1 MIESRALL
9 TDLRD
14 QVRALEADLH
24 QQAGGQLSG
33 ALRSAWQ
40 NAQKTGRMACG
51 YEAWLDEQVHQSA
64 IAWVLAT
71 VFARF
76 CEDNR
81 LTDAPFLAGCGSRLS
96 LSVARQ
102 QAYFRQ
108 HPDRGDR
115 DWIVAALDA
124 LATSAA
130 TLRLFDVLHSRMRSL
145 PITDVAGRGLLAFW
159 RRVDE
164 AGQLVHDFTDPRL
177 GTDFLADVYANLS
190 EHAKKASSL
199 VRTPDF
205 VAELILDRTIKP
217 ALDTFGPRGLRSID
231 PVCGSGTFLLGTF
244 RRLIGAWQEAE
255 PAVGPWVRVRQALAS
270 VHGVDKNPFAVVI
283 CRFRL
288 LMAAVDAGGAERLS
302 EVPELPLIVAVGDS
316 LIRRGT
322 TDNNSWTHTSD
333 EDLSDYEDPTINLL
347 GAGSYDAVVGN
358 PPYIVVRDRQ
368 EYEIYRT
375 IYPVC
380 RGKYPLTVPF
390 IVRFFELA
398 SSADGRAGFV
408 GMLVSNAFMKREFG
422 RPLVEEFLPTVDLT
436 HVLDTSGAYIPGHAV
451 PTVILLGR
459 AGRPRARA
467 VRTVLGVRGEPV
479 QPADPATGVVWEAIT
494 GQVDHPGSESDW
506 VLVADIERDQFAAHP
521 WSLAG
526 SGASRLLTAL
536 ETGTRLGRLTA
547 RIGYYATTGSDDAFI
562 ASPAVFRR
570 ISAEDEPT
578 ITIITGSEVRD
589 WAITPRARGFFP
601 GADAAHLIDIT
612 RFPRHTRRL
621 WPYRTMLR
629 NRRYFGAQLDTAD
642 GRAWYRWH
650 HVTKTAG
657 AHPWSLTFPWVATHT
672 HFVILRERAG
682 TLQSAPV
689 VRLHAAAS
697 EDEFFWLAAALNS
710 SATCFWL
717 KQYSQSKGAPKA
729 DQLRAEEPW
738 ERFYE
743 FTSSRLEELPLP
755 SRLPGDHGRAL
766 DTLARRLVSVKPAA
780 LCAHAVPTRAGL
792 DAARAE
798 YERIRRRMIALQ
810 EELDWDVYR
819 CYGLL
824 DDAEAA
830 ELTTKPE
837 SVPELRPG
845 ERAFEIVLA
854 RRVQRG
860 EVETQWFTR
869 HRSTPITD
877 IPEDWPKE
885 YRDVVAKRIE
895 TIEHPSGIGLIE
907 RPEYKRRWQGES
919 WEQME
924 REALKDWLLN
934 RCEQQSLWY
943 RLDGQPQA
951 MTVNRL
957 ADRLRADPDI
967 VSVARLL
974 AGPDAELADVIEEI
988 TAEEHVPY
996 LAQLRYRNSGL
1007 LKHAVWERTWEL
1019 QREEDRTGKRLD
1031 IPVPPAY
1038 TSADFVKNSYWRQ
1051 RGKLDTPKERFISYP
1066 AASSDGDD
1074 SLLLGWAGWDHREQ
1088 AHALI
1093 TIIEER
1099 SATGRRDAS
1108 RLVPLLAGLAQVI
1121 PWVRQWQAE
1130 ADDRLGGSP
1139 AEAYDAYLADQREKH
1154 CLTEEDL
1161 NNWTAPPI
1169 RRGRPPKTHAA
1180 GTGNL
1185 QAEER

>member
-1 MIESRALL
+1 MIESKALL

-14 QVRALEADLH
+14 QVRVLEADLRH
-24 QQAGGQLSG
+24 QADSQLSG
-33 ALRSAWQ
+33 ALRAAWQ
-40 NAQKTGRMACG
+40 NARKVGRLTSG
-51 YEAWLDEQVHQSA
+51 YEVWLDEQIHQSA

-81 LTDAPFLAGCGSRLS
+81 LTDAPFLTGCGSRLS
-96 LSVARQ
+96 FALARQ

-124 LATSAA
+124 LTTSAT
-130 TLRLFDVLHSRMRSL
+130 TLRLFDVLHSRMWSL
-145 PITDVAGRGLLAFW
+145 PISHVAGGGLLAFW
-159 RRVDE
+159 RRLDE
-164 AGQLVHDFTDPRL
+164 AGQLVHDFTDSGL
-177 GTDFLADVYANLS
+177 STDFLADVYADLS
-190 EHAKKASSL
+190 EHAKKAYSL

-205 VAELILDRTIKP
+205 VADLILDRTVKP
-217 ALDTFGPRGLRSID
+217 ALDTFGPRCLRTID

-244 RRLIGAWQEAE
+244 WRLIGAWQEAE
-255 PAVGPWVRVRQALAS
+255 PGADPWGRIRQALAS
-270 VHGVDKNPFAVVI
+270 VHGIDKSPFAVVI

-288 LMAAVDAGGAERLS
+288 LVAAIKAGGAERLS
-302 EVPELPLIVAVGDS
+302 EIPELPLIVAVGDS
-316 LIRRGT
+316 LIPLGT
-322 TDNNSWTHTSD
+322 TDNSWTHTPD
-333 EDLSDYEDPTINLL
+333 EDLSDYRDPAINLL
-347 GAGSYDAVVGN
+347 GTGSYDAVVGN
-358 PPYIVVRDRQ
+358 PPYIVVRDRH
-368 EYEIYRT
+368 EYETYRT

-398 SSADGRAGFV
+398 SSAEGRAGFT

-422 RPLVEEFLPTVDLT
+422 RSLVEEFLPTVDLT
-436 HVLDTSGAYIPGHAV
+436 HVLDTSGAYIPGHGV
-451 PTVILLGR
+451 PTTILLGR
-459 AGRPRARA
+459 ARRPRTQVVRA
-467 VRTVLGVRGEPV
+467 ALGVRGEPT
-479 QPADPATGVVWEAIT
+479 QPADPATGLVWEAIT
-494 GQVDHPGSESDW
+494 TQIDHPGSESDW

-526 SGASRLLTAL
+526 SGTSHLLTAL
-536 ETGTRLGRLTA
+536 ETDTRLGRLTA

-562 ASPAVFRR
+562 APPAVFQR
-570 ISAEDEPT
+570 IGAEDEPT

-589 WAITPRARGFFP
+589 WTATPRARAFFP
-601 GADAAHLIDIT
+601 GEDAEHLIDIT
-612 RFPRHTRRL
+612 RFPRHMRRL

-629 NRRYFGAQLDTAD
+629 SRRYSGAQLDNGD

-650 HVTKTAG
+650 HVTKTAR
-657 AHPWSLTFPWVATHT
+657 AHPWSLTFPWVATHP
-672 HFVILRERAG
+672 HFVILRERIG
-682 TLQSAPV
+682 TLQSAPM

-697 EDEFFWLAAALNS
+697 EDEFFQLAAVLNS
-710 SATCFWL
+710 SAACFWL

-755 SRLPGDHGRAL
+755 SRLPGGHGHVL
-766 DTLARRLVSVKPAA
+766 DTLARRLASVKPAA
-780 LCAHAVPTRAGL
+780 LCARAVPTRAGL

-798 YERIRRRMIALQ
+798 HERIRGRMIALQ
-810 EELDWDVYR
+810 EELDWEVYR

-824 DDAEAA
+824 DDDEAA
-830 ELTTKPE
+830 ELTPKPE
-837 SVPELRPG
+837 NVPELKPG

-860 EVETQWFTR
+860 EAETQWFIR
-869 HRSTPITD
+869 HRSTPITE
-877 IPEDWPKE
+877 IPEDWPQE

-895 TIEHPSGIGLIE
+895 TIEHCRDIGLIE
-907 RPEYKRRWQGES
+907 RPEYKRRWQSEP
-919 WEQME
+919 WERME
-924 REALKDWLLN
+924 REALKDWLLD
-934 RCEQQSLWY
+934 RCEQRSLWY
-943 RLDGQPQA
+943 GPDGQPQA

-967 VSVARLL
+967 VSVARLR
-974 AGPDAELADVIEEI
+974 AGPNADLADVVKEI

-1007 LKHAVWERTWEL
+1007 LKRTVWERTWDL

-1031 IPVPPAY
+1031 IPVPPTY

-1051 RGKLDTPKERFISYP
+1051 RGKLDMPKERFISYP
-1066 AASSDGDD
+1066 AASQDGDD
-1074 SLLLGWAGWDHREQ
+1074 SPLLGWGGWTHLEQ

-1099 SATGRRDAS
+1099 SATGRWDAS
-1108 RLVPLLAGLAQVI
+1108 RLVPILAGLAEVM
-1121 PWVRQWQAE
+1121 PWVRQWHSE
-1130 ADDRLGGSP
+1130 VDCSFGISP
-1139 AEAYDAYLADQREKH
+1139 AEAYGAYLAAQRERY

-1161 NNWTAPPI
+1161 SNWTAPPV
-1169 RRGRPPKTHAA
+1169 RRGRPPKTHAD
-1180 GTGNL
+1180 GTGSRE
-1185 QAEER
+1185 AEER